1 MSAIAADLLAAPKP
15 AICLDT
21 CDILEVVQCLDW
33 EGKERNVV
41 RPVTCID
48 SVRRLVNTLTV
59 DPNRAKVI
67 ITDLVHRE
75 WNQNIAEIQQKA
87 SDFLAKVDAIV
98 GKPYQAAGLAGT
110 ALPVYP
116 SLAASTLVA
125 DLVALS
131 SALLNQALRLDLEA
145 ALIQRA
151 LDRVM
156 NKQRPSHDGHIKDSI
171 NFEHYLEFARN
182 LRANGFADDV
192 IFVSK
197 NRKDYWSGNTGR
209 IHPALEPEISDRTVH
224 IRFFGNLH
232 AALGFLHIQRTCD
245 RFVEFEDANEKSIFN
260 KTSKLVPEW
269 SRRFEHGFSELVD
282 WILWIEN
289 SKETAGFVNR

>member
-1 MSAIAADLLAAPKP
+1 MSAIAAVAGDLLAAPKP

-33 EGKERNVV
+33 ERWEGKERNVV
-41 RPVTCID
+41 RPVTCIEP
-48 SVRRLVNTLTV
+48 VGRLLNTLTV
-59 DPNRAKVI
+59 DPNRAKVV

-75 WNQNIAEIQQKA
+75 WNQNIAGIQQKA
-87 SDFLAKVDAIV
+87 SYFLAKVDDIV
-98 GKPYQAAGLAGT
+98 GKPSQAAGLAGT
-110 ALPVYP
+110 VLPVYP

-131 SALLNQALRLDLEA
+131 SALLNQSVRLDLEA

-171 NFEHYLEFARN
+171 NFEHYLEFARH
-182 LRANGFADDV
+182 LRANGFADNV

-197 NRKDYWSGNTGR
+197 NRKDYWSGDTGR
-209 IHPALEPEISDRTVH
+209 IHPELEPEITDPAVQ
-224 IRFFGNLH
+224 IRFYGNLH
-232 AALGFLHIQRTCD
+232 AALGFLHI
-245 RFVEFEDANEKSIFN
+245 
-260 KTSKLVPEW
+260 
-269 SRRFEHGFSELVD
+269 
-282 WILWIEN
+282 
-289 SKETAGFVNR
+289 